1 MVEPRRSPSSPVQ
14 AGGARFLV
22 VEALFYE
29 DVGAMLRAGATA
41 AFEQAGAACEV
52 LSVPGAL
59 ELPVALAIALD
70 RTALDG
76 TALDGCRYA
85 GAVALGCVIRGE
97 TYHFEVVCNE
107 SARALTALAVAA
119 RLPFG
124 NGGRTVETGE
134 PALERAEPRRGDKG
148 GDAARAA
155 LALWSLADGRLKA
168 GSAL

>member
-1 MVEPRRSPSSPVQ
+1 MAEPRRSLPTPVQ

-22 VEALFYE
+22 LEAVFYE
-29 DVGAMLRAGATA
+29 DVGAMLRAGALA
-41 AFEQAGAACEV
+41 ALERAGASCEV

-70 RTALDG
+70 RGALESR
-76 TALDGCRYA
+76 RYA

-124 NGGRTVETGE
+124 NGVLTVETAE
-134 PALERAEPRRGDKG
+134 QAQERADPRRGDKG

-155 LALWSLADGRLKA
+155 LSLWALANGPLN
-168 GSAL
+168 GSSRPGNAA